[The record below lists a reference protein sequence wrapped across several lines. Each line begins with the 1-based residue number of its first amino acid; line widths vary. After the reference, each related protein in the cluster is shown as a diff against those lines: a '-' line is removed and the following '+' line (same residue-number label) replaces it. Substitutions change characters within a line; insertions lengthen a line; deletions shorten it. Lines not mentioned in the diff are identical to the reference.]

1 MARVT
6 QLLIH
11 TENKPGVLA
20 RICSELAAVAVN
32 ISAVMAAPDEPGGIR
47 LVATPL
53 VTAKKVLDNL
63 KLSYREEDAVAVR
76 LTDRPGALGKVTRKL
91 ADKGINITYC
101 YGSILKGDSRA
112 LIIMGVSDVDRAAD
126 IV

>member
-11 TENKPGVLA
+11 AENKPGTLA

-32 ISAVMAAPDEPGGIR
+32 ISAVMAAPDEEGGIR
-47 LVATPL
+47 IVAAPL
-53 VTAKKVLDNL
+53 ATARKVLDNL

-91 ADKGINITYC
+91 ADKGINIT
-101 YGSILKGDSRA
+101 
-112 LIIMGVSDVDRAAD
+112 
-126 IV
+126 

>member
-11 TENKPGVLA
+11 VENKPGVLA

-32 ISAVMAAPDEPGGIR
+32 ISAIMAAPDEGGGIR

-53 VTAKKVLDNL
+53 PTAKKVLDNL
-63 KLSYREEDAVAVR
+63 RVSYREEEAVAVR

-91 ADKGINITYC
+91 ADKGININYC
-101 YGSILKGDSRA
+101 YGSIVKGDSRA
-112 LIIMGVSDVDRAAD
+112 LIILGVSDVDKAAD

>member
-32 ISAVMAAPDEPGGIR
+32 ISAVMAAPDEAGGIR
-47 LVATPL
+47 IVATPL
-53 VTAKKVLDNL
+53 
-63 KLSYREEDAVAVR
+63 
-76 LTDRPGALGKVTRKL
+76 P
-91 ADKGINITYC
+91 
-101 YGSILKGDSRA
+101 
-112 LIIMGVSDVDRAAD
+112 
-126 IV
+126 